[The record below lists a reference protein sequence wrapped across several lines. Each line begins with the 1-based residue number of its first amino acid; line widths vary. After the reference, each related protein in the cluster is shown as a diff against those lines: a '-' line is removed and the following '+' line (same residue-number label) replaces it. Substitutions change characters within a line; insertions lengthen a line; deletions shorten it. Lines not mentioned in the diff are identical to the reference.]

1 MPRSCRIL
9 ERMRIAPCGFFA
21 VWTCETK
28 RRGRTMSVRHALVV
42 LACAIGC
49 LMTQSAAASNDDAGH
64 KFFETKIRPL
74 FSEHC
79 YRCHGSKKQESELRL
94 DSYEAMME
102 GGAAGISIVP
112 DEPDESLLLTALT
125 YVDDDLQMPPD
136 NKLTDQQIADVRKWI
151 EMGAPHPNADGK
163 SPRPSKT
170 VGIDAGKQFWA
181 FQPRRP
187 VPVPSV
193 DNPAWTQTPID
204 HFILAKLDENSLQPA
219 PAASQHAL
227 IRRAT
232 FDLIGLPPTA
242 DEVAAFL
249 ADESPQAFSRV
260 VDRLLG
266 SVQYGERWG
275 RHWLDVVRYAD
286 SNGLDE
292 NIAHGNAW
300 RYRDYVIAVLNSDK
314 PFDAFV
320 TEQLAGEQ
328 LPSTD
333 VAIRHER
340 LIATG
345 FLSLGPKVLAEVDE
359 RKMEM
364 DIVDEQ
370 IDTVG
375 RAFLAL
381 TLGCA
386 RCHDHKFDPI
396 PTKDYYALAGI
407 FKSTKTMESFTKIAR
422 WNENSIATPAEIKA
436 KEKHDQKI
444 AAQKAT
450 IADYVKRANA
460 TLLEKLGSD
469 AKLPKDPESQY
480 EEATKTELKSLRDR
494 LAELETAAT
503 GLPTAMGV
511 VDAEVADA
519 AIHVR
524 GSHLTLGKTTSRGV
538 PTIFVSMQAPTIA
551 NKRSGRLELA
561 QWLTAAEHPLT
572 SRVMV
577 NRIWRWHFGHG
588 LVRSTENFGK
598 LGSRPSH
605 PALLDWLA
613 ERFVDS
619 GWSIKQLHRLIMLSS
634 TYQMSSHHDAVAA
647 AVDPENHLL
656 WRAHVRRLE
665 AESIRD
671 SLLAVAGL
679 MDFSMGGS
687 MLHVDNREF
696 LFNHTSKDETS
707 YDRRRRSVYLPVI
720 RNHLYDGFQLFDYSD
735 ASVPNGNRATS
746 TVAPQALFLLNGDL
760 AVDAATALAGR
771 LRKLTD
777 QNDRSRI
784 GALYMMTLG
793 RESTSD
799 EQTKAVAF
807 LSRFETAAAMV
818 EKSSS
823 DPAGQCPDPQSSDTE
838 FTAARDQAW
847 TALCQVILVSNEF
860 IHVR

>member
-1 MPRSCRIL
+1 MKYFTPVIL
-9 ERMRIAPCGFFA
+9 LL
-21 VWTCETK
+21 
-28 RRGRTMSVRHALVV
+28 LVSTV
-42 LACAIGC
+42 GC
-49 LMTQSAAASNDDAGH
+49 LITSSALAASDDDGH

-74 FSEHC
+74 FSKHC
-79 YRCHGSKKQESELRL
+79 YRCHGAKKQESDLRL

-112 DEPDESLLLTALT
+112 DEPDESLLLTALK

-136 NKLTDQQIADVRKWI
+136 KRLSDKQIADVRKWI
-151 EMGAPHPNADGK
+151 EMGAPHLDADGEI
-163 SPRPSKT
+163 PEPTPS
-170 VGIDAGKQFWA
+170 VDIAAGKQHWA

-187 VPVPSV
+187 AAIPSV
-193 DNPAWTQTPID
+193 DNQAWTQTPID
-204 HFILAKLDENSLQPA
+204 HFILAKLADNSLQPS
-219 PAASQHAL
+219 PAASKRTL

-232 FDLIGLPPTA
+232 FDLIGLPPTPA
-242 DEVAAFL
+242 EVAAFL

-275 RHWLDVVRYAD
+275 RHWLDVARYAD

-292 NIAHGNAW
+292 NVAHGNAW
-300 RYRDYVIAVLNSDK
+300 RYRDYVIAALNSDK

-320 TEQLAGEQ
+320 IEQLAGDQ
-328 LPSTD
+328 LPAAD
-333 VAIRHER
+333 VAARHER

-375 RAFLAL
+375 RVFLAL

-422 WNENSIATPAEIKA
+422 WHENSIATAAQLKA

-444 AAQKAT
+444 AVQKAT
-450 IADYVKRANA
+450 IDDYVKRANA
-460 TLLEKLGSD
+460 TLLEKSGSD

-480 EEATKTELKSLRDR
+480 EAATKTELKLLRDR
-494 LAELETAAT
+494 LTELEAAAT
-503 GLPTAMGV
+503 VLPTAMGV
-511 VDAEVADA
+511 VDADVADV

-524 GSHLTLGKTTSRGV
+524 GSHLTLGKTAPRGV
-538 PTIFVSMQAPTIA
+538 PTVLVSRQPPTIE

-561 QWLTAAEHPLT
+561 RWMTAAEHPLT

-577 NRIWRWHFGHG
+577 NRIWRWHFGQG

-613 ERFVDS
+613 ERFVDT
-619 GWSIKQLHRLIMLSS
+619 GWSIKRLHRLIMLSS
-634 TYQMSSHHDAVAA
+634 TYQMSSQHNGVAA
-647 AVDPENHLL
+647 AIDPENRLL

-665 AESIRD
+665 AEAIRD

-679 MDFSMGGS
+679 IDFSMGGS

-696 LFNHTSKDETS
+696 LFDHTSKDETS
-707 YDRRRRSVYLPVI
+707 YDTRRRSVYLPVI
-720 RNHLYDGFQLFDYSD
+720 RNHLFDGFQLFDYSD
-735 ASVPNGNRATS
+735 ASVPNGNRTTS
-746 TVAPQALFLLNGDL
+746 TIAPQALFLMNSELV
-760 AVDAATALAGR
+760 ADAAQALAAR
-771 LRKLTD
+771 MKKMSNQD
-777 QNDRSRI
+777 DRSRI
-784 GALYMMTLG
+784 GALYIMTLA
-793 RESTSD
+793 REPTPD
-799 EQTKAVAF
+799 EQSKAVTF
-807 LSRFETAAAMV
+807 LNRFETVVAMADKLSRAETV
-818 EKSSS
+818 
-823 DPAGQCPDPQSSDTE
+823 QCPDAGSADAGSVDPGIV
-838 FTAARDQAW
+838 TAREQAW
-847 TALCQVILVSNEF
+847 TALCHVMFVSNEF

>member
-1 MPRSCRIL
+1 
-9 ERMRIAPCGFFA
+9 
-21 VWTCETK
+21 
-28 RRGRTMSVRHALVV
+28 
-42 LACAIGC
+42 
-49 LMTQSAAASNDDAGH
+49 
-64 KFFETKIRPL
+64 
-74 FSEHC
+74 
-79 YRCHGSKKQESELRL
+79 
-94 DSYEAMME
+94 ME
-102 GGAAGISIVP
+102 GGAAGVSIVP
-112 DEPDESLLLTALT
+112 DEPDESLLLTALK

-136 NKLTDQQIADVRKWI
+136 NILSDEQIADVRKWI
-151 EMGAPHPNADGK
+151 EMGAPHPDADGEI
-163 SPRPSKT
+163 PEPTNT
-170 VGIDAGKQFWA
+170 VDIDAGKQFWA

-187 VPVPSV
+187 VAVPRV
-193 DNPAWTQTPID
+193 DNSAWTRTPID
-204 HFILAKLDENSLQPA
+204 HFILAKLAQNSLEPS
-219 PAASQHAL
+219 PAASKRTL

-232 FDLIGLPPTA
+232 FDLVGLPPTP

-249 ADESPQAFSRV
+249 ADESLEAFSRV

-275 RHWLDVVRYAD
+275 RHWLDVARYAD

-300 RYRDYVIAVLNSDK
+300 RYRDYVIAAMNSDK
-314 PFDAFV
+314 PFDTFV
-320 TEQLAGEQ
+320 VEQLAGDQ
-328 LPSTD
+328 LPSD
-333 VAIRHER
+333 DIAIRHER

-364 DIVDEQ
+364 DIIDEQ

-422 WNENSIATPAEIKA
+422 WHENEIATSAEIKA

-444 AAQKAT
+444 AAQTAT

-460 TLLEKLGSD
+460 TLLQKLGTD
-469 AKLPKDPESQY
+469 KTLPKDPESQY
-480 EEATKTELKSLRDR
+480 DEDTRTELKSLRDR
-494 LAELETAAT
+494 LAELESAAID
-503 GLPTAMGV
+503 LPTAMGV
-511 VDAEVADA
+511 IDADVADIK
-519 AIHVR
+519 IHVR
-524 GSHLTLGKTTSRGV
+524 GSHLTLGKTSPRGF
-538 PTIFVSMQAPTIA
+538 PTVLVSTRAPTIA
-551 NKRSGRLELA
+551 NSRSGRLELA
-561 QWLTAAEHPLT
+561 RWLTAADHPLT

-598 LGSRPSH
+598 LGRRPSH

-613 ERFVDS
+613 ERFVET
-619 GWSIKQLHRLIMLSS
+619 GWSIKQMHRLIMLSS
-634 TYQMSSHHDAVAA
+634 TYQMSSHHNAAAA
-647 AVDPENHLL
+647 AVDPENQLL

-679 MDFSMGGS
+679 VDFSMGGS
-687 MLHVDNREF
+687 MLHVDNRKF
-696 LFNHTSKDETS
+696 LFDHTSKDETS
-707 YDRRRRSVYLPVI
+707 YDTRRRSVYLPVI

-735 ASVPNGNRATS
+735 ASVPNGNRTTS
-746 TVAPQALFLLNGDL
+746 TIAPQALFLMNGDL
-760 AVDAATALAGR
+760 AAKAARALAKR
-771 LRKLTD
+771 LLNVPD
-777 QNDRSRI
+777 QDDRSRVN
-784 GALYMMTLG
+784 ALYNLTLG
-793 RESTSD
+793 RESTAD

-807 LSRFETAAAMV
+807 LHQFETAITPENLTREAAAQSP
-818 EKSSS
+818 ESG
-823 DPAGQCPDPQSSDTE
+823 AGDAG
-838 FTAARDQAW
+838 FTTARDEAW
-847 TALCQVILVSNEF
+847 TALCQVMLVSNEF